1 MIQNKVAC
9 LGLLVGAMVVFGPNM
24 ARADEL
30 QDIKSSGVLV
40 VGVKAD
46 YPPFGYL
53 SPTGASIG
61 IEPDLARNLAQRLG
75 VKVQFVPV
83 VAANRIQFLQQ
94 GKINLLI
101 ATMNDTPEREKIV
114 DIIHPNYYAS
124 GYNVMVPKTVKLTSW
139 DALKGMPVCAIQG
152 SFYNKDVGE
161 KYGAELVAF
170 TGVAEALTALQ
181 QGRCN
186 AFLYDDTAI
195 AGKLTDPTW
204 KAYDMPLPTLG
215 AVPWGMAVKNGE
227 PAFAAFVS
235 KASEDW
241 EKTGYILSLE
251 TKYGIPHSAY
261 AVQQHDKYKS

>member
-1 MIQNKVAC
+1 MLRNKLAC
-9 LGLLVGAMVVFGPNM
+9 LGLLVGAMAFLGANA

-53 SPTGASIG
+53 SPTGEHIG

-75 VKVQFVPV
+75 VKVQFVTV

-94 GKINLLI
+94 GKINLLV
-101 ATMNDTPEREKIV
+101 ATMNVTPEREKIV
-114 DIIHPNYYAS
+114 DIIQPHYYAS
-124 GYNVMVPKTVKLTSW
+124 GYNVMVPKTVKLTDW
-139 DALKGMPVCAIQG
+139 AQLKGVPVCAIQG
-152 SFYNKDVGE
+152 SFYNKTVGE
-161 KYGAELVAF
+161 KYGAELSAF
-170 TGVAEALTALQ
+170 TGVAEALTALR

-186 AFLYDDTAI
+186 AFVYDDTAI
-195 AGKLTDPTW
+195 EGKLLDPSW
-204 KAYDMPLPTLG
+204 KAYNMPLPTLG
-215 AVPWGMAVKNGE
+215 ASPWGMAVKNGE

-235 KASEDW
+235 QASKDW
-241 EKTGYILSLE
+241 AKTGYTLSLE

-261 AVQQHDKYKS
+261 VTEQHNKYKA